1 MNLQA
6 LWVSQTAQLNSGLL
20 SCSLIATHLVEV
32 RIDGFIVHGATG
44 KHINWRQK
52 DTNLIICYDSRYV
65 KIVIYT
71 FQNYQKRNITVLA
84 LVQFEMLSLFFQKF
98 L

>member
-20 SCSLIATHLVEV
+20 SCSLIAIHLVDV
-32 RIDGFIVHGATG
+32 PTDGFIVHGATG
-44 KHINWRQK
+44 KHVNRREK
-52 DTNLIICYDSRYV
+52 DTNLIICYDRRYV
-65 KIVIYT
+65 KILIYT
-71 FQNYQKRNITVLA
+71 FQNYQKRYITMLA
-84 LVQFEMLSLFFQKF
+84 LVQFEMFSLFFQKF